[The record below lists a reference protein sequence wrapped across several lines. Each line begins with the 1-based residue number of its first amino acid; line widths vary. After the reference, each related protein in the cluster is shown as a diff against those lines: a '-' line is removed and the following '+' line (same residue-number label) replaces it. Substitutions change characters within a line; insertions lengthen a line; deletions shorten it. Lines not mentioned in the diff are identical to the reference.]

1 MRRNP
6 HESLIYICCNMIPF
20 ILEAQILKKVCAILV
35 EKAEEDDDI
44 EFVLQILFCIYRF
57 IINKVGVEFILQ
69 QENVMLYFLKLLQE
83 KNEEITKMNDEI
95 LDILRV
101 KSFI

>member
-1 MRRNP
+1 MKILSN
-6 HESLIYICCNMIPF
+6 F
-20 ILEAQILKKVCAILV
+20 IKITEAQILKKVCSILV

-57 IINKVGVEFILQ
+57 LINKVGVEYVLQ

-83 KNEEITKMNDEI
+83 KNEEIKKMNDEI

-101 KSFI
+101 FNNFN